1 MADSGLQKMTPLPGH
16 KPVPQN
22 LYATWEID
30 KSSPNCIP
38 RLCTLKLTRLMVL
51 KPLEQDLTSII
62 IAVKMQIG
70 SQGSKRTLRTTEIVL
85 QPNGTV
91 DTELDITFILQ
102 YPHFFKRD
110 GNKLQIMLQRRKKYK
125 NRTILG
131 YKTLAVGTVNMAQV
145 LQRAAD
151 KELVLYPDI
160 KDAQS
165 DLSRIAQ
172 VTILAL
178 SSQPVDKEE
187 NGRRKHQDS
196 VEAAGSGETDDDD
209 QEDSSNEEGS
219 DSETCEIEGNSRPRK
234 GRSRRGH
241 PRMARQRNLKQ
252 KFFDLLRKL
261 KVSEEVLDSEQDP
274 ELGDQLHSQQEIE
287 ELFDE
292 LEDLSDSGPEMDN
305 LSVLSTPKPSLRPF
319 FTNRAQS
326 VEALEPTK
334 EPAATYHSDD
344 SSKKNDSDG
353 HGDDLDPELSEQTP
367 APSQLHKAEKPG
379 SPVAKGKK
387 LSRDRSI
394 SLKEKKVKKENRP
407 AERRSSVG
415 NNDNLPRKILLDQ
428 LGAVLQSDE
437 HLPEYVIFV
446 NACEGQGQLFSHKI
460 QERHQ
465 KVICTCSNADVKATI
480 QFIVNKIQKFCHS
493 NSRNPNPIK
502 LAIVGNDSYV
512 NAILK
517 PWVEQFAAKSPD
529 WQGYIRFLIIPLG
542 GSVIGKY
549 LASIDG
555 TYNAIF
561 NDSLWKDSFDKTDS
575 FPTDFNEILNRVSR
589 YLKGASQV
597 LQLPLGEA
605 MLTCS
610 KGKSH
615 EEESSQIFI
624 PFISEMRLGPT
635 PGELSQM
642 SVDIDDSLPTAPAS
656 GTQLSSSP
664 PASSDKQKDSHTPP
678 NSPSVSNIAAT
689 PASQSISPS
698 VSGSEYQ
705 ELQLDYWTVPG
716 KTEREEKSKKEPKDN
731 KSSLK
736 TAFRSIKVSRLPPN
750 GEMSGQTMS
759 MVVYTKEKKQKMI
772 RIGKKSKD
780 TSEAK
785 REAVEGISRMICTTK
800 SQNSTLS
807 VVIDGHEWTG
817 VKFFQLSSQW
827 QTHIKHFPVAIF
839 GHVETAC

>member
-353 HGDDLDPELSEQTP
+353 HG
-367 APSQLHKAEKPG
+367 
-379 SPVAKGKK
+379 
-387 LSRDRSI
+387 
-394 SLKEKKVKKENRP
+394 
-407 AERRSSVG
+407 
-415 NNDNLPRKILLDQ
+415 PRKILLDQ

>member
-353 HGDDLDPELSEQTP
+353 HG
-367 APSQLHKAEKPG
+367 
-379 SPVAKGKK
+379 
-387 LSRDRSI
+387 
-394 SLKEKKVKKENRP
+394 EKKVKKENRP